1 MIEEYLERIRKHD
14 RNLGAFI
21 DVYEEDARKAASAS
35 DMARSSG
42 HIIGPL
48 HGIPVAVKD
57 VIDIEGK
64 ITTGGSMVW
73 KDRRSS
79 LTATLVRRMVE
90 AGMIVL
96 GKTHTVEFAMGSFG
110 TNKHM
115 GSPKNPWD
123 LEEHRA
129 TGGSSAGT
137 ASAVAAGLTPWGI
150 GTDTGGSVRIPSA
163 WCGLTGLKN
172 SVGRIST
179 HGILPL
185 SHTLDTPGPMCRSVQ
200 DAAILYR
207 VLAGPDEQD
216 LRTLIHPVED
226 PFPELKK
233 GISGF
238 KLVRVPDSELE
249 NVDSENLEAYDSGP
263 GNCLIDEWIRKNS
276 NKNFDL
282 GGSIAKSGKINQLI
296 LNQIIDNFKI
306 ESYEK
311 SLDIKDFDISFAR
324 GLSLE
329 DGCATITNFTAYLIA
344 KGIEHSNLNGTKPI
358 KYLVCGGGRKNSFLI
373 QNIKDYLSNNKNISL
388 DTIDKYSYDGD
399 YVESQAFGYLAIR
412 SFLNLPISFPKTTG
426 CKTPTVGGKL
436 VKNF

>member
-1 MIEEYLERIRKHD
+1 MKNKLYTAIGLMSGTSMDGVDASLIRSNGIDEFTNILDKYYEYDDNLHQGLID
-14 RNLGAFI
+14 LRNLI
-21 DVYEEDARKAASAS
+21 
-35 DMARSSG
+35 
-42 HIIGPL
+42 
-48 HGIPVAVKD
+48 
-57 VIDIEGK
+57 
-64 ITTGGSMVW
+64 
-73 KDRRSS
+73 
-79 LTATLVRRMVE
+79 LV
-90 AGMIVL
+90 
-96 GKTHTVEFAMGSFG
+96 
-110 TNKHM
+110 
-115 GSPKNPWD
+115 
-123 LEEHRA
+123 
-129 TGGSSAGT
+129 
-137 ASAVAAGLTPWGI
+137 
-150 GTDTGGSVRIPSA
+150 
-163 WCGLTGLKN
+163 
-172 SVGRIST
+172 
-179 HGILPL
+179 
-185 SHTLDTPGPMCRSVQ
+185 
-200 DAAILYR
+200 
-207 VLAGPDEQD
+207 DED
-216 LRTLIHPVED
+216 LRKYSNRL
-226 PFPELKK
+226 
-233 GISGF
+233 
-238 KLVRVPDSELE
+238 SELE
-249 NVDSENLEAYDSGP
+249 REITIFHSKVVNEISLKYNDEIDFIGFHGQTIFHNPEKKITKQLGEGNLLSQLVNKRVIYDFRQKDLKNNGQGAPLTPIFHHLLSQNINKKYKIEFPVCFINIGGISNITKISKKNEILEENLEAFDLGP

-344 KGIEHSNLNGTKPI
+344 KGIEYSNLNGTKPI
-358 KYLVCGGGRKNSFLI
+358 KYLICGGGRKNSFLI